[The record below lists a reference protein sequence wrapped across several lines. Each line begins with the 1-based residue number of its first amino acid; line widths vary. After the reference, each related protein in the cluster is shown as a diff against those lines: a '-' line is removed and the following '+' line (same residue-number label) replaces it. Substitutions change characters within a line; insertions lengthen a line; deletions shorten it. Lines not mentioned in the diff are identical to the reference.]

1 MGGWFQTWLNVLT
14 HPGEPVFEAE
24 RQRPEAT
31 LTTAL
36 VWMAIAAAV
45 SGVVA
50 LITGFMFR
58 NSIRAAGGWQGI
70 IGQLGL
76 PDDFTSQFS
85 SAAVDA
91 VVQTQTT
98 GAIISG
104 ALWAIIWSLGG
115 FLIGVG
121 ILYLIARV
129 LGGTGAYGRYAYLI
143 ATFGA
148 PLSIVTSILG
158 FIPAVGGCIALLLSI
173 YGIILTYFATK
184 VEHGMSQGKA
194 IATVLIP
201 LVLLIVL
208 TVCAVTVFAGALAA
222 ILSATQ

>member
-31 LTTAL
+31 LSTAL
-36 VWMAIAAAV
+36 IWMAIAAV
-45 SGVVA
+45 INGIVA
-50 LITGFMFR
+50 LISAYIFR
-58 NSIRAAGGWQGI
+58 NTIRAAGGWQGML
-70 IGQLGL
+70 GQLGL
-76 PDDFTSQFS
+76 PDEIMSQIDPS
-85 SAAVDA
+85 VVNA

-98 GAIISG
+98 GTILSAAFWSV
-104 ALWAIIWSLGG
+104 LWTLGG

-143 ATFGA
+143 ASFGA
-148 PLSIVTSILG
+148 PLSIVSSIIG
-158 FIPAVGGCIALLLSI
+158 FVPVVGGCIGLLLSI
-173 YGIILTYFATK
+173 YGMVLTYFATK
-184 VEHGMSQGKA
+184 VEHGLTQGKA

-201 LVLLIVL
+201 LAFLILIFICATTVLV
-208 TVCAVTVFAGALAA
+208 GAIAA
-222 ILSATQ
+222 IMGSQ

>member
-36 VWMAIAAAV
+36 IWMAIAAAV
-45 SGVVA
+45 SGIVA

-58 NSIRAAGGWQGI
+58 SSVRAAGGWQGI

-76 PDDFTSQFS
+76 PDEFTSQFN

-98 GAIISG
+98 SAILSA
-104 ALWAIIWSLGG
+104 ALWTILWTLGG

-121 ILYLIARV
+121 ILFLIARV
-129 LGGTGAYGRYAYLI
+129 LGGTGAYGRYA
-143 ATFGA
+143 
-148 PLSIVTSILG
+148 
-158 FIPAVGGCIALLLSI
+158 
-173 YGIILTYFATK
+173 
-184 VEHGMSQGKA
+184 
-194 IATVLIP
+194 
-201 LVLLIVL
+201 
-208 TVCAVTVFAGALAA
+208 
-222 ILSATQ
+222 